1 MNKPYQTLIFLV
13 LVLILYLGIAFLS
26 PSYKLSFLNVK
37 IRVPIPQVK
46 QATTGEVHTLA
57 QTKTTD
63 TLTNKNQVITDSV
76 DSAASSVP
84 PKELT
89 LTEKYR
95 SYSAVPI
102 ETSESGLSAMSEF
115 FGQLNGDA
123 EKLTVLHYGDSQVE
137 GDRITGTIRST
148 LQKRFGGKGKGFIPL
163 YYDLSYYQGISYQ
176 TSTNWSCESVLKAE
190 PQERAEGI
198 LGMVAKIQ
206 PSAVFRNILDFNFKQ
221 RVSSLTVLYGKTDSA
236 FNIKVVAKGNE
247 LMARQFPP
255 TTRVD
260 SFTINLP
267 DPCQSLSILMQ
278 NASPV
283 RVYGVFADDDHGV
296 CVSNIALRGSSGN
309 FFSSFDFQTA
319 SEVYRL
325 LNVRLVI
332 LQFGINVVPSNLNSY
347 KYYEELMARQ
357 IRSIKSFAPK
367 ASILVVGVTDMAT
380 RTDGL
385 LKTFPSVELV
395 LNAQRNAALK
405 NGAAFWDAYM
415 AMGGEGSI
423 IDWVNANPSLATKDY
438 THFTYLGAIKFGNL
452 LANALMDSYYR
463 WTKTNYSETIP
474 VNQRLND

>member
-1 MNKPYQTLIFLV
+1 MIFLL
-13 LVLILYLGIAFLS
+13 LVLILYLGVAFLS
-26 PSYKLSFLNVK
+26 PSYKLSFLDINL
-37 IRVPIPQVK
+37 RVPIPQVK
-46 QATTGEVHTLA
+46 KITTVEVDSLA
-57 QTKTTD
+57 QVKTID
-63 TLTNKNQVITDSV
+63 TLTNKNQVFTDHA

-84 PKELT
+84 PKEPT

-95 SYSAVPI
+95 NYSAVPI
-102 ETSESGLSAMSEF
+102 ETPESGVNSMSDF
-115 FGQLNGDA
+115 FSQLNVGN

-148 LQKRFGGKGKGFIPL
+148 LQKRFGGRGKGFIPL
-163 YYDLSYYQGISYQ
+163 YYDLSNFQGISYH
-176 TSTNWSCESVLKAE
+176 TSTDWVCESVLKAE
-190 PQERAEGI
+190 PKERAEGI

-206 PSAVFRNILDFNFKQ
+206 PSAVFRSILDFNFKQ
-221 RVSSLTVLYGKTDSA
+221 RVRSLTILYGKTDSA
-236 FNIKVVAKGNE
+236 FNVKVVANGNE
-247 LMARQFPP
+247 LMAKQLPP
-255 TTRVD
+255 TTMVD
-260 SFTINLP
+260 RFTINLP

-283 RVYGVFADDDHGV
+283 RVYGVFADDDQGV

-309 FFSSFDFQTA
+309 FFSNFDFQTA

-357 IRSIKSFAPK
+357 IRSIKSFAPQ
-367 ASILVVGVTDMAT
+367 ASILVVGVTDMAS
-380 RTDGL
+380 RTDGS

-405 NGAAFWDAYM
+405 NGAVFWDAYM

-423 IDWVNANPSLATKDY
+423 IDWVNATPSLATKDY

-452 LANALMDSYYR
+452 LASAIMDSYYR
-463 WTKTNYSETIP
+463 WRKTNDSDTIP
-474 VNQRLND
+474 VNHRLND